1 MRNAIGL
8 GRALLLAIIAI
19 VALGGC
25 GAEFNAYDAYVK
37 DVARVGTV
45 RGDVNGGK
53 VIFTSIDGKSSL
65 GTWKAPTNK
74 VRVLPGF
81 HKFGI
86 RLDDSNLQRTL
97 RFEVT
102 AGREY
107 LILFN
112 EGTFSVEEVT
122 GRKIQFVESR
132 S

>member
-1 MRNAIGL
+1 MRDAIGL
-8 GRALLLAIIAI
+8 GRALLFAMVAAI
-19 VALGGC
+19 ALGGC
-25 GAEFNAYDAYVK
+25 GAEYNAYDAYVK
-37 DVARVGTV
+37 DVARVATV

-53 VIFTSIDGKSSL
+53 VIFTSVDGKSRL

-74 VRVLPGF
+74 VRVLPGL

-86 RLDDSNLQRTL
+86 KLPNLERTL
-97 RFEVT
+97 RFEVM

-112 EGTFSVEEVT
+112 QGTFSVEEVT

>member
-1 MRNAIGL
+1 MRDAIGL
-8 GRALLLAIIAI
+8 GRALLLGVVAA

-53 VIFTSIDGKSSL
+53 VIFTAIDGKSSL

-74 VRVLPGF
+74 VHVLPGI

-86 RLDDSNLQRTL
+86 SLKDSDLRRAL

-107 LILFN
+107 LILFKD
-112 EGTFSVEEVT
+112 GTFEVEEVT
-122 GRKIQFVESR
+122 GRKIHFVETR